1 MRDFMLAFA
10 VFSVVLML
18 LVCML
23 ICFTE
28 KDTLEEMLI
37 KTGTINRTV
46 APPETQHHAGK
57 EEYRRNR

>member
-1 MRDFMLAFA
+1 MLAFA

-28 KDTLEEMLI
+28 KDTLEDMLV
-37 KTGTINRTV
+37 KTGTINRSHPQNV
-46 APPETQHHAGK
+46 QPQHEG
-57 EEYRRNR
+57 RNR